1 MFPMIK
7 PTLRVEDERDIILE
21 ALDKQERSLLRADN
35 TLANHR
41 KAAALRSARLQ
52 LSEQTPK
59 IPVRLYC
66 PYAEGVIFPFD
77 ECDTAKLA

>member
-7 PTLRVEDERDIILE
+7 PTLRVEERDIILE
-21 ALDKQERSLLRADN
+21 ALAKFEKTLFRAED

-52 LSEQTPK
+52 LSEQTPSV
-59 IPVRLYC
+59 PVRLYA
-66 PYAEGVIFPFD
+66 PTYERGGVF
-77 ECDTAKLA
+77 LS